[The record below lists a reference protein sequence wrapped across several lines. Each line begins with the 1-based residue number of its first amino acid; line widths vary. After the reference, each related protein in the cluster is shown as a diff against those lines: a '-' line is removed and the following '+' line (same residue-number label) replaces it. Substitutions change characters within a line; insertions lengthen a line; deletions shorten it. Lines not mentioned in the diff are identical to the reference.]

1 MSSSNIDERIAK
13 SQERTA
19 QLKGQKKEQ
28 EIRERKQQEAI
39 NTRRKIIAGGIV
51 EKYLPEVLELQPQ
64 RTDAENEIEFAPL
77 GKILSV
83 LAADNF
89 HFTPIRKQLSNLNFD
104 E

>member
-1 MSSSNIDERIAK
+1 MPNFNIDERIAK

-19 QLKGQKKEQ
+19 QLKRQKKEQ

-39 NTRRKIIAGGIV
+39 NTRRKIIVGGIV
-51 EKYLPEVLELQPQ
+51 EKYFPYVLELQPR
-64 RTDAENEIEFAPL
+64 RTDAENEIEFAPME
-77 GKILSV
+77 KILSV
-83 LAADNF
+83 LVADNF